1 MKPVRVS
8 FSSTWYTAPS
18 ALALCSQVAPPSVV
32 YRATL
37 PTATP
42 WRESM
47 KRTAYSDPVVPLFC
61 LLQVTPPFVVWMIAP
76 LRPTAHASAAEIM
89 STA

>member
-1 MKPVRVS
+1 
-8 FSSTWYTAPS
+8 
-18 ALALCSQVAPPSVV
+18 VV

-47 KRTAYSDPVVPLFC
+47 KRTAYSEPVVPLFC
-61 LLQVTPPFVVWMIAP
+61 LDQVTPPFVV
-76 LRPTAHASAAEIM
+76 
-89 STA
+89 